1 MLVRS
6 PLLSLQSHP
15 DAEAIAAA
23 REKHLGGA
31 RLRKSDHLL
40 FALLMEKCVYIIDL

>member
-6 PLLSLQSHP
+6 PFLSLQNHP
-15 DAEAIAAA
+15 QAAAIEAA

-40 FALLMEKCVYIIDL
+40 LALLMER

>member
-6 PLLSLQSHP
+6 PLLNLQGNP
-15 DAEAIAAA
+15 NAEAIQAA

-40 FALLMEKCVYIIDL
+40 LALLMER